1 MKKQAGKSKVTPIL
15 LLYIKANTQF
25 YLARVSLKDEQTC
38 DGRPQFSF
46 EILGMFPLP
55 DPIINLMTKK
65 QSLPFVK

>member
-1 MKKQAGKSKVTPIL
+1 M
-15 LLYIKANTQF
+15 QF

-38 DGRPQFSF
+38 DGRPQFAF

-55 DPIINLMTKK
+55 DPILDLTTKK

>member
-1 MKKQAGKSKVTPIL
+1 MKKQAGKSKVSLFTFIS
-15 LLYIKANTQF
+15 YNANMQF

-38 DGRPQFSF
+38 DGRPQFAF

-55 DPIINLMTKK
+55 DPILDLTTKK